1 MLRVRVETPCRPTES
16 RDRVRQALLQLFPD
30 LVFRRDDDVVE
41 GTAET
46 LDRLRELIRNQKIRD
61 TVRKQLL
68 AGRRGD
74 ATRVRLSKQAASVG
88 RVNFALGSPL
98 GDIEVEIE
106 SDALDAVIDDVAES
120 TRDRP

>member
-1 MLRVRVETPCRPTES
+1 MLRVRVETPCRPTEN

-61 TVRKQLL
+61 TARKQLL

>member
-61 TVRKQLL
+61 TARKQLL